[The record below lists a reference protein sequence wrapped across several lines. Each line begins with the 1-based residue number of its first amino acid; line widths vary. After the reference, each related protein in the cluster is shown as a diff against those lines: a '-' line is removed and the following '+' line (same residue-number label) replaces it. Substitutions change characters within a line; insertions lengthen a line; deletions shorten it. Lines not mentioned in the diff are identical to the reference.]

1 MEVREV
7 LPRNILNAPP
17 DPLAI
22 HDALGCFHECIVGYG
37 LVSFKRNLRILAV
50 VSLGLIRVYGGAG
63 GPCQNGSPNPLWGQD
78 LRLPYHI
85 PVDRIVFSLA
95 SDLF

>member
-37 LVSFKRNLRILAV
+37 LVSFKEKVGIQIV
-50 VSLGLIRVYGGAG
+50 VSACPTRVYARAPGPARMAVLTPCGARTYAHD
-63 GPCQNGSPNPLWGQD
+63 SFT
-78 LRLPYHI
+78 PYT
-85 PVDRIVFSLA
+85 
-95 SDLF
+95 